1 MVFSPIIIIIT
12 HFLPDIPAD
21 AISAVSTGEWDAAHD
36 QRPSREMTDSVDR
49 SSIKLDDLTTR
60 PPSTHPPGHHEE
72 AKPSPFPSRTTDG
85 ASDIHPLTEDN
96 DLTTTMSR
104 QPLLLRSSPALG
116 TASSYGGILLTDPD
130 RLADEDA
137 TDKYKNSHRGEILR
151 RVISLGDEEP
161 YGSERSRG
169 PGRTSFQSEGT
180 SRRRKSISGFG
191 ALAQDIRFGSGGL
204 PAIGALRQSSK
215 IPHSTDSDADD
226 EDSSDHISIDVHDE
240 YPADDS
246 PYAQVRASVSPY
258 DDTTLSINTPRMWF
272 FCILFAI
279 FGSSTNLFFSLR
291 YPSVSITPVIALLV
305 VHPFGLLW
313 DQIFKRDKDP
323 EQIFVQGSV
332 AGSSRTSSPH
342 RIYSRSDAAR
352 ASWRR
357 RLRLWLGQGRWNEKE
372 HCCVFISSNVSF
384 GFAFATDVSSYGM
397 YRLSLGQIC

>member
-1 MVFSPIIIIIT
+1 MTKS
-12 HFLPDIPAD
+12 D
-21 AISAVSTGEWDAAHD
+21 AG
-36 QRPSREMTDSVDR
+36 
-49 SSIKLDDLTTR
+49 SIKLDDLTTG
-60 PPSTHPPGHHEE
+60 PPTNKNPLGHHEE
-72 AKPSPFPSRTTDG
+72 AKHIPLLLSFDG
-85 ASDIHPLTEDN
+85 AADVAPLTEADN
-96 DLTTTMSR
+96 DLTTIMSR
-104 QPLLLRSSPALG
+104 QPLLMRSSPALG
-116 TASSYGGILLTDPD
+116 NASSYGGIFPTEQDRPD
-130 RLADEDA
+130 TGHTNEGD
-137 TDKYKNSHRGEILR
+137 TDKHKNTHRGEILR
-151 RVISLGDEEP
+151 RVISAGDEEP

-191 ALAQDIRFGSGGL
+191 TIAQDIRFGSGGL
-204 PAIGALRQSSK
+204 PAVGALDKSGK

-226 EDSSDHISIDVHDE
+226 EDSSIHISVADDDE

-272 FCILFAI
+272 FSILFAI

-323 EQIFVQGSV
+323 QQIFVQGSV
-332 AGSSRTSSPH
+332 AGSSRTSSGPSTPPH
-342 RIYSRSDAAR
+342 HRHLVSNDAR
-352 ASWRR
+352 ESWRR
-357 RLRLWLGQGRWNEKE
+357 RLRLWLAQGRWNEKE

-384 GFAFATDVSSYGM
+384 GFAFATDVCSCGM
-397 YRLSLGQIC
+397 YMLLFRKIC

>member
-1 MVFSPIIIIIT
+1 
-12 HFLPDIPAD
+12 
-21 AISAVSTGEWDAAHD
+21 
-36 QRPSREMTDSVDR
+36 MTKSIGG
-49 SSIKLDDLTTR
+49 SIKLDDLTTR
-60 PPSTHPPGHHEE
+60 RPNTRNPPGHHEE
-72 AKPSPFPSRTTDG
+72 AKHIPPALPSIDG
-85 ASDIHPLTEDN
+85 AADIVSLPED
-96 DLTTTMSR
+96 DDPTSAMSR

-116 TASSYGGILLTDPD
+116 NASSYGGIFPTELD
-130 RLADEDA
+130 RPSTGHTNEGD
-137 TDKYKNSHRGEILR
+137 TGRHKNTHRGEILR
-151 RVISLGDEEP
+151 RVISAGDEEP

-169 PGRTSFQSEGT
+169 PGWTSFHSEGT

-191 ALAQDIRFGSGGL
+191 TLAQDSRFGSGGL
-204 PAIGALRQSSK
+204 PAVGALDKSERIS
-215 IPHSTDSDADD
+215 HSTDSDTDD
-226 EDSSDHISIDVHDE
+226 GHSSDHISIDVSDE

-272 FCILFAI
+272 FSILFAI

-332 AGSSRTSSPH
+332 TGSSRTSSPSTPPH
-342 RIYSRSDAAR
+342 HIHSRSDPAK

-357 RLRLWLGQGRWNEKE
+357 RLRLWLAQGRWNEKE

-384 GFAFATDVSSYGM
+384 GFAFATDVCSRGM
-397 YRLSLGQIC
+397 YRLSRRKIC

>member
-1 MVFSPIIIIIT
+1 MNGSRDIT
-12 HFLPDIPAD
+12 HFLIYPPCYICDLYRVPK
-21 AISAVSTGEWDAAHD
+21 AVHH
-36 QRPSREMTDSVDR
+36 QRSSREMTER
-49 SSIKLDDLTTR
+49 IRLDDLATR
-60 PPSTHPPGHHEE
+60 RLTSNPLGHHEE
-72 AKPSPFPSRTTDG
+72 SNPSPSPLPSTDG
-85 ASDIHPLTEDN
+85 PSDIDSLTEDD

-116 TASSYGGILLTDPD
+116 NASSYGGIFPTELD
-130 RLADEDA
+130 RSDTGHADRGN
-137 TDKYKNSHRGEILR
+137 TDKHKNSHRGEILR
-151 RVISLGDEEP
+151 RVTSLGDEQP
-161 YGSERSRG
+161 YGRETSRG

-204 PAIGALRQSSK
+204 PAVGALDK
-215 IPHSTDSDADD
+215 PTKLLHSTDSDADD
-226 EDSSDHISIDVHDE
+226 EDSSDHISIDVNDE
-240 YPADDS
+240 YPSDDS

-258 DDTTLSINTPRMWF
+258 DNTSLSINTPRMWF

-323 EQIFVQGSV
+323 EQIFVQGSL

-342 RIYSRSDAAR
+342 HIYSRSDAAR
-352 ASWRR
+352 GSWRR

-384 GFAFATDVSSYGM
+384 GFAFATDVCSCGM
-397 YRLSLGQIC
+397 YRPSQG